1 MVLLSFM
8 RRRADIQRL
17 RVRSSEGRSGG
28 RRSAFTLI
36 ELLAVIGVI
45 AILAGLL
52 LPALSKGKVQALNVA
67 CLNHLD
73 QLQVCWHLYAV
84 DNEDLLPPN
93 NFVYSVENTNAFVVR
108 DISWCPGIA
117 PLDTTTSN
125 IEQGVLFPYNRSAA
139 IYRCPAD
146 KSTAMTPEGE
156 KLPQPRTRSY
166 NMSQSI
172 NGAPVVIDYIP
183 AFAKFT
189 AIDGPQPPALFVF
202 IDVHEE
208 GIWDSLFGIPPPGW
222 NFRDTNGVAVAP
234 TWWDLPADRHNQ
246 GCNLSFADG
255 HVEHWKWA
263 APKIFEK
270 IGQPIANEK
279 DMKDFLRVR
288 AGVRP
293 SPSPALI
300 VITP

>member
-93 NFVYSVENTNAFVVR
+93 NFVY
-108 DISWCPGIA
+108 
-117 PLDTTTSN
+117 
-125 IEQGVLFPYNRSAA
+125 
-139 IYRCPAD
+139 YRCPAD

-166 NMSQSI
+166 NMSQSV

-202 IDVHEE
+202 IDVHED